1 MALTVLNEETG
12 DLPLKISY
20 IWAKSILM
28 NADEVTSKS
37 LGISYDEIIKGLTE
51 AVTQVKKLS
60 TAKSNNKKA
69 YDAVEVNETLIPEIR
84 KNVQEK
90 LSELISLLDSDE
102 DE

>member
-1 MALTVLNEETG
+1 
-12 DLPLKISY
+12 
-20 IWAKSILM
+20 LM

-69 YDAVEVNETLIPEIR
+69 YDAVEANETLIPEIR

>member
-1 MALTVLNEETG
+1 
-12 DLPLKISY
+12 
-20 IWAKSILM
+20 M
-28 NADEVTSKS
+28 NADEVTSKNLS
-37 LGISYDEIIKGLTE
+37 ISYDEIIKSLNE

-69 YDAVEVNETLIPEIR
+69 FDAVSDNETLIPEIR

-90 LSELISLLDSDE
+90 LNKLISLLDSEE

>member
-1 MALTVLNEETG
+1 MALTVFNDETG
-12 DLPLKISY
+12 DLPLKIAY
-20 IWAKSILM
+20 IWAKSVLM
-28 NADEVTSKS
+28 NSDEVTSKS
-37 LGISYDEIIKGLTE
+37 IDISYDEVVKGLTE

-69 YDAVEVNETLIPEIR
+69 FDAVSDNETLIPEIR

-90 LSELISLLDSDE
+90 LNELITLLDSEE